1 MRIKFEVENED
12 SKWEENEV
20 KTSELSLKMECR
32 VKMGM
37 KFKVRIK

>member
-20 KTSELSLKMECR
+20 KTSELSLKMR
-32 VKMGM
+32 M
-37 KFKVRIK
+37 

>member
-20 KTSELSLKMECR
+20 KTLEWSLKMR
-32 VKMGM
+32 M
-37 KFKVRIK
+37 KAEDGNEV